1 MRISACT
8 RAGSRRNCC
17 RICPRKRLRTGVAPA
32 SGRWANAGGPGNP
45 GVDSGLLAARLG
57 GLSRPA
63 PTSDA
68 NTAADGTPVTAELG
82 GTVVRWLADDG
93 APVREG
99 DPIVV
104 LEAMKMEREALAPA
118 PERFISP
125 CRSASRRTTA
135 PCSAQSTSGRICTR
149 QSATEHS
156 SRRIWAA
163 SRTGV
168 NTHASHAS
176 PPRRPPTWDAGRKH

>member
-1 MRISACT
+1 M
-8 RAGSRRNCC
+8 
-17 RICPRKRLRTGVAPA
+17 RTGVAPA

-104 LEAMKMEREALAPA
+104 LEAMKMENNIDA
-118 PERFISP
+118 ERGGVVKSIHV
-125 CRSASRRTTA
+125 
-135 PCSAQSTSGRICTR
+135 QKG
-149 QSATEHS
+149 ATVMEGDLL
-156 SRRIWAA
+156 I
-163 SRTGV
+163 V
-168 NTHASHAS
+168 IE
-176 PPRRPPTWDAGRKH
+176 